1 MSVSMT
7 GFGRGEYRD
16 ENYHFTV
23 ECKSINHRYL
33 DINIRLPRK
42 IAFFEE
48 KIRSQA
54 KQYLKRGRIDIFVGM
69 ELVGESE
76 SELRLDLKL
85 AKGYHEVLKKIAG
98 EIDVKNDITIS
109 TIARFPEVV
118 KLLEKEED
126 EELIWKSL
134 APALEEAFRTA
145 RDMRKVE
152 GDKISD
158 DIIMRCALMEEYLG
172 QIEKLSDTVVI
183 EYKDKLTGRIK
194 DLLGAGAAI
203 DESRIAQEAAIF
215 ADRCSITE
223 EIVRFRSHIIQLG
236 GTLKEDDSVGRKI
249 DFLIQ
254 EMNREANTIGSKSSN
269 LRITQL
275 IVDIKS
281 ELEKIREQ
289 VQNIE

>member
-33 DINIRLPRK
+33 DINIRVPRK

-48 KIRSQA
+48 RIRSQA
-54 KQYLKRGRIDIFVGM
+54 KQYLKRGRVDIFVGM
-69 ELVGESE
+69 ELTGESE
-76 SELRLDLKL
+76 SELKLDLKL

-109 TIARFPEVV
+109 SIARFPEVV

-134 APALEEAFRTA
+134 APALEEAFRTV

-152 GDKISD
+152 GDKISA
-158 DIIMRCALMEEYLG
+158 DIIMRCALMEEYLSEV
-172 QIEKLSDTVVI
+172 EKLSDTVVV

-203 DESRIAQEAAIF
+203 DEARIAQEAAMF

-236 GTLKEDDSVGRKI
+236 ATLKEDDSVGRKI

>member
-33 DINIRLPRK
+33 DINIRVPRK
-42 IAFFEE
+42 ISFFEE
-48 KIRSQA
+48 RIRSQA
-54 KQYLKRGRIDIFVGM
+54 KQYIKRGRVDIFVGM
-69 ELVGESE
+69 ELTGESE
-76 SELRLDLKL
+76 SELKLDLKL

-109 TIARFPEVV
+109 SIARFPEVV

-134 APALEEAFRTA
+134 APALEEAFRTV

-152 GDKISD
+152 GNKISA
-158 DIIMRCALMEEYLG
+158 DIIMRCALMEEYLSEV
-172 QIEKLSDTVVI
+172 EKLSDTVVV

-203 DESRIAQEAAIF
+203 DEARIAQEAAIF

-236 GTLKEDDSVGRKI
+236 ATLKEDDSVGRKI

>member
-85 AKGYHEVLKKIAG
+85 AKGYHEVLKKIAD

-109 TIARFPEVV
+109 AIARFPEVV

-126 EELIWKSL
+126 EELIWNSL

-145 RDMRKVE
+145 REMRKVE

-158 DIIMRCALMEEYLG
+158 DIIMRCALMEENLG

>member
-33 DINIRLPRK
+33 DINIRVPRK

-48 KIRSQA
+48 RIRSQA
-54 KQYLKRGRIDIFVGM
+54 KQYLKRGRVDIFVGM
-69 ELVGESE
+69 ELTGESE
-76 SELRLDLKL
+76 SELKLDLKL

-109 TIARFPEVV
+109 SIARFPEVV

-134 APALEEAFRTA
+134 APALEEAFRTV

-152 GDKISD
+152 GDKISA
-158 DIIMRCALMEEYLG
+158 DIIMRCALMEEYLNEV
-172 QIEKLSDTVVI
+172 EKLSDTVVV

-203 DESRIAQEAAIF
+203 DEARIAQEAAMF

-236 GTLKEDDSVGRKI
+236 ATLKEDDSVGRKI

>member
-194 DLLGAGAAI
+194 DLLGAGVAI